1 MSLPEHKAAARP
13 AAGSG
18 TGERSG
24 PFGASRFATQPIAEA
39 IADERPVDWSP
50 AERALGP
57 QAKALASLRLIED
70 VARAFRAST
79 VQPLPIEPGE
89 VLFHWGSLAVL
100 ERIGEGMTGE
110 VFRAFDP
117 SLHRQVALKL
127 RASRDPASDPANAQ
141 LLGEARRLAQI
152 RHRNVL
158 AVYGAA
164 VHDGRAG
171 IWAELIEGR
180 TLAQIVAADGP
191 FGAEEAVAIGLDLC
205 RALGAIHGAGLVHG
219 DVKAENAMR
228 ERGGRI
234 VLMDFGASG
243 HRDDLSG
250 RVLVAGTRRY
260 LAPEVLAGAA
270 PEARSDLYAL
280 GALLYHLV
288 TASYPRDD
296 DGARVPVAQRRPDL
310 PEALTALIDA
320 AVADDPALRPA
331 DAGAFA
337 RALVALLPA
346 PERPAAP
353 GRFRLTMTAAALAAA
368 VAIATLAYQL
378 WPPAWSVAAQFVD
391 PATGAALADG
401 TPVRLGDALA
411 LQLSASRPS
420 HVYVLNEDA
429 DGELSVLFPLDGLDL
444 ANPLPAGRALEL
456 PGETA
461 GRALSWEITSPT
473 AYEEFVAIVSDRPLP
488 ALAQRLVASEQAELP
503 ALAHSRGAGRVR
515 ADLPQALAVEG
526 QALAELIALA
536 RRENPEPDRLHVQVL
551 RLPHRR

>member
-1 MSLPEHKAAARP
+1 MSLPEHKAAPRP
-13 AAGSG
+13 AAG
-18 TGERSG
+18 ERSG
-24 PFGASRFATQPIAEA
+24 VSGASRFATQPIAEA

-70 VARAFRAST
+70 VARAFRASA
-79 VQPLPIEPGE
+79 VQPPPVEPGE

-100 ERIGEGMTGE
+100 ERLGEGMTGE

-243 HRDDLSG
+243 HRDDLSR

-296 DGARVPVAQRRPDL
+296 DGARVPVAQRRSDL
-310 PEALTALIDA
+310 PEALAALIDA
-320 AVADDPALRPA
+320 AVADDPSQRPA

-346 PERPAAP
+346 PERPAAAP
-353 GRFRLTMTAAALAAA
+353 GRFRLAMTAAAVAA
-368 VAIATLAYQL
+368 VAAIATLAYQL
-378 WPPAWSVAAQFVD
+378 RPPPWSVAAQFVD

-411 LQLSASRPS
+411 LQLRASRSS

-429 DGELSVLFPLDGLDL
+429 DGDLSVLFPLDGLDL
-444 ANPLPAGRALEL
+444 TNPLPSGRELEL

-473 AYEEFVAIVSDRPLP
+473 AYEEFVAIVSDRPLL
-488 ALAQRLVASEQAELP
+488 ALADRLAAADRAELP
-503 ALAHSRGAGRVR
+503 EPALSRGAGRVR
-515 ADLPQALAVEG
+515 ADLPQALAVDG

-536 RRENPEPDRLHVQVL
+536 RREHPDPDRLHVQVL
-551 RLPHRR
+551 RLPHAR